1 MTVSILISTV
11 HLVLDYGLYPKAIG
25 EILQSYNVREMH
37 LTFTQ
42 GRWNYEEWGYP
53 PTLSAG
59 TGVELWAWMKD
70 STEYATQPNGHN
82 LLLIFF

>member
-1 MTVSILISTV
+1 MHLVSKGLIDKCKTNTHFFFHV
-11 HLVLDYGLYPKAIG
+11 VLDYGLYPKAIG
-25 EILQSYNVREMH
+25 EVLQSYNVREMH
-37 LTFTQ
+37 LSFTQ

-70 STEYATQPNGHN
+70 SEK
-82 LLLIFF
+82 

>member
-1 MTVSILISTV
+1 MYVYQLNTPNRLIYILNFFFFF

-25 EILQSYNVREMH
+25 EILQSYKVHEMH

-70 STEYATQPNGHN
+70 SNK
-82 LLLIFF
+82 